1 MICIEN
7 ITNVLTEDI
16 NLVKIVL
23 ESDLHFIN
31 EYEFNQD
38 C

>member
-7 ITNVLTEDI
+7 ITNVLTEDV
-16 NLVKIVL
+16 NLVKTVL

>member
-23 ESDLHFIN
+23 ESDLHFIS